1 MKLYM
6 FGGVLGAVL
15 FAIISCNGTATTS
28 SSPLNQNKS
37 NSKSDETRHS
47 LDLDKP
53 EVEQSI
59 ALAEADVA
67 NAKFVQVEVTQV
79 TNPNNLPGRF
89 QVYFQP
95 REGEKI
101 LLGSF
106 SLYPPSKPG
115 KFIVPTQGK
124 VKGEG
129 KLILSLARSDRT
141 KAGDVM
147 RVEVKPLKF
156 VADVDH

>member
-1 MKLYM
+1 MNLYK
-6 FGGVLGAVL
+6 FGGVLAAVL
-15 FAIISCNGTATTS
+15 FAIVSCNGTATTS
-28 SSPLNQNKS
+28 SSPLNQNQSK
-37 NSKSDETRHS
+37 SKSDETRYS

-79 TNPNNLPGRF
+79 TNPQHRPARF

-95 REGEKI
+95 RDGEKM

-106 SLYPPSKPG
+106 SLYPQRKHG

-129 KLILSLARSDRT
+129 KLILALAKSDRT
-141 KAGDVM
+141 TTGDVV